1 MDKKAKVF
9 QNIIDKEINN
19 NRKYS
24 VTKDSVVL
32 ENHSVLEKINSIFN
46 DKNYIYKADVTITLK
61 DKIINRKIIG
71 KKGDN
76 LVTIDNEL
84 ISIKDIIDINK
95 EN

>member
-9 QNIIDKEINN
+9 QNIIDKDINN

-24 VTKDSVVL
+24 VTKDNIVS
-32 ENHSVLEKINSIFN
+32 NHNVLEKINSIFN